1 MLRSS
6 RIYHV
11 IRFSYFVFMLGCLL
25 HCITYLAGQSLKKVE
40 REEKSSANIFSG
52 NDVAAILARSVVMM
66 LSDSE
71 SECYTSD
78 DDSEW
83 DV

>member
-1 MLRSS
+1 M
-6 RIYHV
+6 H
-11 IRFSYFVFMLGCLL
+11 FCLV
-25 HCITYLAGQSLKKVE
+25 GQSLKKVE
-40 REEKSSANIFSG
+40 REEKSSARVFSG
-52 NDVAAILARSVVMM
+52 NDVAAILARHVVMM

-71 SECYTSD
+71 SDAYTSD